1 MKIVHQYFERAY
13 GEGVRNYHDYSRET
27 QVEFR
32 KWTDMKMSEGFIAFN
47 DFDELVFDG
56 LDNDDKKRVKDL
68 LKKFYKIQEGL

>member
-13 GEGVRNYHDYSRET
+13 GQGIKDYLDYPRET
-27 QVEFR
+27 RDAFK
-32 KWTDMKMSEGFIAFN
+32 KWFHKKLSEGFIAFN

-68 LKKFYKIQEGL
+68 LKKFYKKQEGL